1 MQPGI
6 YYSGKIQGTPGCIF
20 KNIPMAEQH
29 ILERLEALEKLIR
42 QTSPGRYM
50 TVTEVAAYV
59 RMSRRNIDRR
69 KKEIGYI
76 QRDRAIIFDR
86 QDVEKWLQKNKTK

>member
-1 MQPGI
+1 
-6 YYSGKIQGTPGCIF
+6 
-20 KNIPMAEQH
+20 MAEQH